1 MPHCGNVQ
9 NVQTRPTFTTQI
21 IGECAVL
28 EPNNKQNAKSA
39 ERRKKNAHAL
49 LFHDSVKR
57 KNNMLDKVFLGFLIF
72 VPITLVAHYSGASPV
87 IIFFISALS
96 IVPLA
101 KFIGEATEELSIHT
115 GPALGG
121 FLSAT
126 FGNATEFLIGVFA
139 IKAGLIEVVKASIT
153 GSIIG
158 NLLLVLGMAIFF
170 GGVKFKKQVFNQ
182 TASMASA
189 TMLLLAT
196 TALIIP
202 AIFLQTS
209 LEVGSGTIEKLSV
222 ATAVLMMLS
231 YVASLLFILK
241 THKHLYTE
249 EVGKFEPKWS
259 VGKSALVLLVAT
271 LIVAWMSEILVG
283 SILPVVASL
292 GWTEL
297 FVGVIFIAIIGN
309 AAEHTSAI
317 TMAVKNK
324 TDLAAQISI
333 GSATQIVMFVM
344 PALILISLM
353 FKTHMS
359 IVFNTFELIVIVL
372 SVLMANLVVEDGE
385 TNWFEGL
392 QLVFAYVI
400 IAVAFFL
407 HP

>member
-1 MPHCGNVQ
+1 
-9 NVQTRPTFTTQI
+9 
-21 IGECAVL
+21 
-28 EPNNKQNAKSA
+28 
-39 ERRKKNAHAL
+39 
-49 LFHDSVKR
+49 
-57 KNNMLDKVFLGFLIF
+57 MLDKVFLGFLIF
-72 VPITLVAHYSGASPV
+72 TPITLVAHYSGASPL

-101 KFIGEATEELSIHT
+101 KFIGKATEELSIHT

-202 AIFLQTS
+202 AIFLQTA
-209 LEVGSGTIEKLSV
+209 LNVGSGTIEKLSV

-271 LIVAWMSEILVG
+271 LTVAWMSEILVG
-283 SILPVVASL
+283 SIEPVVASL